1 MMQFVEGESRCRAP
15 SSQELPPMVFILAHD
30 KIWDVKLSII
40 ISSAKASARLS
51 PVAKVVVET

>member
-1 MMQFVEGESRCRAP
+1 
-15 SSQELPPMVFILAHD
+15 MVFILAHD

-40 ISSAKASARLS
+40 ISSAKASARLN